1 MKEPLAKIQESLEN
15 LKLYE
20 FNGRVTEVT
29 DSLVKAQASEVK
41 VGDVCL
47 LRNAGS
53 NDTIPAEVVGFRGS
67 TVFLAPVG
75 DMDGVST
82 TTEVITTG
90 LPLSVN
96 VGEDL
101 LGCVMDGLG
110 NIISPEDTNK
120 LSLPEKYAVTAPPPE
135 ALSRKL
141 IEEPLTTGIRAID
154 GMLTIGQ
161 GQRIGLFAG
170 AGVGKSTLLSMLVQK
185 TDVDIIVVALIGER
199 GKEVREF
206 IETALTKETRKKSVI
221 IVATSD
227 RPSIERVKAAHTAT
241 AVAEYFRAQGKSVF
255 LLMDSLTRFARALR
269 EVGIAMGEAP
279 VSRGYPPS
287 VFTELPKLV
296 ERAGQSDA
304 GSITAIYTVLVE
316 GDDMSDPISDELVS
330 LLDGHII
337 LSRDLASASHYP
349 AIDILKSL
357 SRVMTSIVDD
367 EHVSSANK
375 IRKLLSD
382 YKEIEFLVKV
392 GEYEKGTNSQADEAL
407 EKYDEINNFLKQTFS
422 EEATLEDTI
431 EALNGIAN
439 R

>member
-1 MKEPLAKIQESLEN
+1 MKEPLAKIQDNLEN

-20 FNGRVTEVT
+20 FNGRVIEVT
-29 DSLVKAQASEVK
+29 DSLVKAQASQVK

-75 DMDGVST
+75 NMNGVST

-90 LPLSVN
+90 SPLSVN

-101 LGCVMDGLG
+101 LGCVLDGLG
-110 NIISPEDTNK
+110 NIISPKDTNK
-120 LSLPEKYAVTAPPPE
+120 LSLPEKYAVTAAPPE

-141 IEEPLTTGIRAID
+141 IEERLTTGIRAID

-206 IETALTKETRKKSVI
+206 IESTLTKETRKKTVV

-241 AVAEYFRAQGKSVF
+241 AVAEYFRAQGKRVF
-255 LLMDSLTRFARALR
+255 LLMDSLHAL
-269 EVGIAMGEAP
+269 
-279 VSRGYPPS
+279 
-287 VFTELPKLV
+287 
-296 ERAGQSDA
+296 QD
-304 GSITAIYTVLVE
+304 
-316 GDDMSDPISDELVS
+316 
-330 LLDGHII
+330 H
-337 LSRDLASASHYP
+337 
-349 AIDILKSL
+349 
-357 SRVMTSIVDD
+357 
-367 EHVSSANK
+367 
-375 IRKLLSD
+375 
-382 YKEIEFLVKV
+382 
-392 GEYEKGTNSQADEAL
+392 
-407 EKYDEINNFLKQTFS
+407 
-422 EEATLEDTI
+422 
-431 EALNGIAN
+431 
-439 R
+439 